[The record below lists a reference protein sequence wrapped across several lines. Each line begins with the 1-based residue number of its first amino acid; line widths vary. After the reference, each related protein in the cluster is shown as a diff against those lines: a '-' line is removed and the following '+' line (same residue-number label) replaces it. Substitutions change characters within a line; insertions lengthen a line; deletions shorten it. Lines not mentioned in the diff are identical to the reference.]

1 MINDLKVVAPPM
13 LNTLIIALVAPE
25 QMLTARERGSTLK
38 PRICPLDL
46 TSNLHF
52 VTLAHFQTNM
62 D

>member
-25 QMLTARERGSTLK
+25 QMFTARERGSTVK
-38 PRICPLDL
+38 SCICPLDL

-62 D
+62 N